1 MKQRWL
7 TIAMAGA
14 LVGCATTHPAPRTPD
29 PVQLQLAAAAQ
40 SVRTSLRQLAE
51 AEQFDKMKR
60 LPSPT
65 EAAPVIPGLERKVSM
80 PWNGPLQAVVEKLA
94 TLGGY
99 EVQSAG
105 RPPSLPILISLGPEP
120 VSLAQQLR
128 DVGLQAGNRAD
139 IVVDPTR
146 RKVEVIYADT
156 GL

>member
-1 MKQRWL
+1 
-7 TIAMAGA
+7 MAGTLA
-14 LVGCATTHPAPRTPD
+14 GCATTHPAPTAPD
-29 PVQLQLAAAAQ
+29 PVKVQLASAAQ
-40 SVRTSLRQLAE
+40 SVRASLRQLAE

-60 LPSPT
+60 LPSPA
-65 EAAPVIPGLERKVSM
+65 ESAPVIPGLERKVSM
-80 PWNGPLQAVVEKLA
+80 PWNGPLAAVVEKLA
-94 TLGGY
+94 ALGGY

-105 RPPSLPILISLGPEP
+105 RPPSLPILISLGAEP
-120 VSLAQQLR
+120 ASLAQQLR